1 MHDGDD
7 DKANDDGYD
16 DAAAAAD
23 DDDDDD
29 GIRDVS
35 RNVDNGDNDYRHG
48 HALCGFRA

>member
-7 DKANDDGYD
+7 DKANDDDYD
-16 DAAAAAD
+16 DAAAAD
-23 DDDDDD
+23 DDDDG